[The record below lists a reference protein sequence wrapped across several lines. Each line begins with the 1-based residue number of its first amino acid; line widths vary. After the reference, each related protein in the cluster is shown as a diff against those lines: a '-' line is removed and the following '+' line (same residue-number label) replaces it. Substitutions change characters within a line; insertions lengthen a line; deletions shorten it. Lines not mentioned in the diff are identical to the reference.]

1 MSPQIWTEFSRTL
14 VSRERRRARED
25 EFYAKVVR
33 DEEERVRNDP
43 NQIVSGMELEAAR
56 EEILR

>member
-1 MSPQIWTEFSRTL
+1 MSPQIWTEFSRKL

>member
-1 MSPQIWTEFSRTL
+1 MSPQIWTEFSRKL

-25 EFYAKVVR
+25 EFYAKFVR

-43 NQIVSGMELEAAR
+43 NQIVNGMELEAAR

>member
-1 MSPQIWTEFSRTL
+1 MSPQIWTEFSRNL

-33 DEEERVRNDP
+33 DEEERVSNDP

>member
-1 MSPQIWTEFSRTL
+1 MSPQIWTEFSRKL

-33 DEEERVRNDP
+33 EEEERVRNDP
-43 NQIVSGMELEAAR
+43 NQLVNGMELEAAR

>member
-1 MSPQIWTEFSRTL
+1 MSPQIWTEFSRKL

-33 DEEERVRNDP
+33 EEEERVRNDP
-43 NQIVSGMELEAAR
+43 NQIVNGMELEAAR

>member
-1 MSPQIWTEFSRTL
+1 MSPQIWTEFSRKL

-25 EFYAKVVR
+25 EFYAKFVR